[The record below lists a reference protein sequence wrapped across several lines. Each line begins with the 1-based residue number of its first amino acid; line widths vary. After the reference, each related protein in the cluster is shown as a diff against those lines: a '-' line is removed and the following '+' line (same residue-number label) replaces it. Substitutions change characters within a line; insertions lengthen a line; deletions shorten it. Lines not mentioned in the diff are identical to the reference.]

1 MKTFT
6 TMTQK
11 MENWTH
17 EYKIIIQLH
26 EYYKVYTQAGSVSV
40 YKWR

>member
-1 MKTFT
+1 
-6 TMTQK
+6 MTRK

-26 EYYKVYTQAGSVSV
+26 EYYKVYTQVGSVSV